1 MIRVSPDEKNRKL
14 EEVLEHLKRTRPGE
28 DGELLFSF
36 ARVVYASL
44 PDWMALG
51 IATVDLAERI
61 WDNYRFFVK
70 ELPPPTQL
78 YRGLPGLH
86 VVVRHSIEAES
97 LHTVQGKSIPMDTTI
112 VETHTPDAPF
122 IFDSLKN
129 YFRKAGLRVFSA
141 IHPIV
146 TVRRQWE
153 RIVWI
158 GDPYQEG
165 DKELLC
171 RFRIEHVES
180 KDRLRRMQHEIFS
193 MLKCLFLALED
204 FDDMLAAVDE
214 SARRLR
220 SRDDGTDLAPTRDFL
235 RWLNQENF
243 IFMGVVNYRLGP
255 DGAPDRQADSALGIF
270 RDPSLLPVVFP
281 EVMEKLESQIVPAA
295 DDRALVEIDYC
306 RDASAIYHLEPID
319 AIVIRQWTEHEN
331 LERATLLLGRFS
343 QGSFVQRSAD
353 VPLLREKQRWLLE
366 NSNAAPMSHS
376 FRQIRALFNRFPR
389 RELFYASAFELK
401 PFLDQVAQMTGDDE
415 IAIHHRLGRGY
426 AALYVGFSRMRYSY
440 RVEQA
445 LARALSERFGPV
457 DSVASEDAST
467 VQILIFYF
475 DLDRLEHPI
484 DEETSKRIVEDLVT
498 TWEDSVARA
507 LTDHF
512 GERKGREHFNRWV
525 TPETRSGIYREST
538 PPQEVPLDIE
548 HLEALEDRLEVGV
561 TPRSA
566 EHVTLSL
573 YSVQTLGFVETLAT
587 LRHLGLRVTGEIHIP
602 IRRPDGTNVHLYRYE
617 IEDSPDRIASV
628 VDGASRLADA
638 LRALGEERATDGA
651 LNALIL
657 TAGLTW
663 RQVEVLRTVRNHLQ
677 QIRPH
682 YSLDTVNGVL
692 LQNAGV
698 AKALFRAFESRF
710 DPAIAERERAMRKAQ
725 EELGQALDGVRS
737 LMDDEVLRAMANLIS
752 SSVRTNF
759 YQRPERPVI
768 AVKVESGKVEG
779 MPSPKPLFEI
789 YVHAPRLE
797 GIHLRGGKVARGGI
811 RWSDRHDDFR
821 IEILGLMKTQT
832 VKNAIIVPVGAKGG
846 FVLKGELPPRPALDA
861 YLVDRYREFISGLL
875 DVTDNIVD
883 GKVVHPPEV
892 VLHDDDDPYLVVAA
906 DKGTAHLSD
915 TANTVS
921 KHYGFWLGDAFASG
935 GSVGYDHKKVG
946 ITARGAWECI
956 KQHFQNLGVDISE
969 APFTAVGIGDMAGDV
984 FGNGMLL
991 SRTLRLVAA
1000 FNHVHIFLDPAPDA
1014 AKSYAER
1021 ERLFHLPRSSWR
1033 DYQTALISKGGGIFD
1048 RSAKSIPVSPEA
1060 KALLGIEEDKVSG
1073 EEMIRRILTAP
1084 VDLLYNGGIGTYVKA
1099 STEEQV
1105 AVGDRTND
1113 RVRVDASD
1121 LRTRVVGEGGNL
1133 GFTQRGRLEYWS
1145 KGGHLNTDAID
1156 NSGGVDMSDHEVN
1169 IKILMDL
1176 LVKKGQLKAQ
1186 ERGSVLVEMTED
1198 VARLVL
1204 ADNAAQALALTLD
1217 GRRSARR
1224 YEEFVDLV
1232 YELITHGVMDR
1243 VGNDVPSRKELLE
1256 SETRPRGLP
1265 RPLLAL
1271 VLSHVK
1277 IWAFSRILESD
1288 FPESSEGLPFLT
1300 GYFPERLQVFS
1311 EHFGEHRLKREII
1324 ATGAANHLV
1333 NHAGVDFLSRMTRAT
1348 GRQPGDVVRSYM
1360 ECSRSEKAR
1369 EKREQILASR
1379 KSASDIQEALL
1390 ALEEILEKATKA
1402 ALAEP
1407 VAETAP
1413 AGGGS
1418 KKRSG
1423 R

>member
-1 MIRVSPDEKNRKL
+1 MIRVSPEEKNRKL
-14 EEVLEHLKRTRPGE
+14 EQALEHLKRTRSSE
-28 DGELLFSF
+28 DWELLSSF
-36 ARVVYASL
+36 TRVVYSSL

-51 IATVDLAERI
+51 IETADLGERI
-61 WDNYRFFVK
+61 GDNYRFFVK
-70 ELPPPTQL
+70 EMPPPTQL

-97 LHTVQGKSIPMDTTI
+97 LHTVRGKSIPIDTTI

-141 IHPIV
+141 IHPIL

-220 SRDDGTDLAPTRDFL
+220 SREEGQDLGATGDFL

-243 IFMGVVNYRLGP
+243 IFMGTVNYRLAA
-255 DGAPDRQADSALGIF
+255 DGGADRQVESALGVF
-270 RDPSLLPVVFP
+270 RDPALLPVVFP
-281 EVMEKLESQIVPAA
+281 GVMEKLESQIVPAE
-295 DDRALVEIDYC
+295 DDRRLVEIDYC

-343 QGSFVQRSAD
+343 QGSFAQRSGD

-366 NSNAAPMSHS
+366 NSAAAPMSHS
-376 FRQIRALFNRFPR
+376 FRQVRALFNRFPR
-389 RELFYASAFELK
+389 RELFYASAPELK

-426 AALYVGFSRMRYSY
+426 AALYFAFSRMRYSY

-445 LARALSERFGPV
+445 LSRVLSERFGPV

-467 VQILIFYF
+467 VQILVFYF
-475 DLDRLEHPI
+475 DIDRLEHGI
-484 DEETSKRIVEDLVT
+484 DEEAAKRIVEELIT

-507 LTDHF
+507 LTEHF
-512 GERKGREHFNRWV
+512 GERRGREHFNRWV
-525 TPETRSGIYREST
+525 TPETRIGIYREST
-538 PPQEVPLDIE
+538 PPPEVPLDIE
-548 HLEALEDRLEVGV
+548 RLEALEDRLEVGV

-566 EHVTLSL
+566 EHLTLSL
-573 YSVQTLGFVETLAT
+573 YSVHTLAFVETLAT
-587 LRHLGLRVTGEIHIP
+587 LKNLGLSITGEIHIP
-602 IRRPDGTNVHLYRYE
+602 IRKPDGQKVHLYRYE

-628 VDGASRLADA
+628 VEGTSRLADA
-638 LRALGEERATDGA
+638 LRALSEERATDGA
-651 LNALIL
+651 VNALIL
-657 TAGLTW
+657 TAALSW
-663 RQVEVLRTVRNHLQ
+663 RQVEVLRTLRNHLQ

-682 YSLDTVNGVL
+682 YSLETVNGVL
-692 LQNAGV
+692 LSNAGV
-698 AKALFRAFESRF
+698 AKALFRAFESKF
-710 DPAIAERERAMRKAQ
+710 DPAVAERENAISKAR
-725 EELGQALDGVRS
+725 EELGRALDGVRN
-737 LMDDEVLRAMANLIS
+737 LMDDEVLRALANLIS
-752 SSVRTNF
+752 AAVRTNF

-768 AVKVESGKVEG
+768 AIKVESGGVEG

-789 YVHAPRLE
+789 YVHSRRLE

-821 IEILGLMKTQT
+821 IEILGLMKTQM

-861 YLVDRYREFISGLL
+861 YLIDRYREFVSGLL
-875 DVTDNIVD
+875 DVTDNIVG

-892 VLHDDDDPYLVVAA
+892 VLHDDEDPYLVVAA

-956 KQHFQNLGVDISE
+956 KHHFQNLGVDVE
-969 APFTAVGIGDMAGDV
+969 KEPFTSIGIGDMAGDV

-991 SRTLRLVAA
+991 SRTTRLLAA
-1000 FNHVHIFLDPAPDA
+1000 FNHVHIFLDPAPDLE
-1014 AKSYAER
+1014 KSYVER
-1021 ERLFHLPRSSWR
+1021 ERLFRLPRSSWR
-1033 DYQTALISKGGGIFD
+1033 DYQPSLISKGGGVFD
-1048 RSAKSIPVSPEA
+1048 RSAKSIAVSPEA
-1060 KALLGIEEDKVSG
+1060 KALLGIETDKVSG
-1073 EEMIRRILTAP
+1073 EEMIRRILTAR

-1099 STEEQV
+1099 STEDHV
-1105 AVGDRTND
+1105 TVGDRTND
-1113 RVRVDASD
+1113 RVRVDASE
-1121 LRTRVVGEGGNL
+1121 LRARVVGEGGNL
-1133 GFTQRGRLEYWS
+1133 GFTQRARLEYWS
-1145 KGGHLNTDAID
+1145 GSGLLNTDAID

-1169 IKILMDL
+1169 IKILMDV
-1176 LVKKGQLKAQ
+1176 LVKKGQLTAR
-1186 ERGSVLVEMTED
+1186 ERNTVLTEMTED

-1204 ADNAAQALALTLD
+1204 LDNAAQALALTLD
-1217 GRRSARR
+1217 GRRSAVR
-1224 YEEFVDLV
+1224 YEEHVDLV
-1232 YELITHGVMDR
+1232 YELITNGVIDR
-1243 VGNDVPSRKELLE
+1243 VGNDVPSRKDLLDA
-1256 SETRPRGLP
+1256 ETRPRGLP

-1277 IWAFSRILESD
+1277 IRAFSHILESD
-1288 FPESSEGLPFLT
+1288 FPESAEGAPFLT
-1300 GYFPERLQVFS
+1300 GYFPKRLQAYS
-1311 EHFGEHRLKREII
+1311 AHFLEHRLKREII
-1324 ATGAANHLV
+1324 ATGAANHVV
-1333 NHAGVDFLSRMTRAT
+1333 NHAGVDFLSRMMRES
-1348 GRQPGDVVRSYM
+1348 GRPAGDVVKSYM
-1360 ECSRSEKAR
+1360 ESSRTENAR
-1369 EKREQILASR
+1369 EKREAILASGR
-1379 KSASDIQEALL
+1379 SASDIQQALL
-1390 ALEEILEKATKA
+1390 DLEGTLEEATAA
-1402 ALAEP
+1402 ALSADAPEP
-1407 VAETAP
+1407 AP

-1418 KKRSG
+1418 RKKGAR
-1423 R
+1423 

>member
-1 MIRVSPDEKNRKL
+1 MIRVSPEEKNRKL
-14 EEVLEHLKRTRPGE
+14 EEILAHLKRTRTGE
-28 DGELLFSF
+28 DWELLSSF

-51 IATVDLAERI
+51 IETADLAERI
-61 WDNYRFFVK
+61 GDNHRFFVK

-97 LHTVQGKSIPMDTTI
+97 LHTVRGKSIPMDTTI

-141 IHPIV
+141 IHPIL

-204 FDDMLAAVDE
+204 FDDMLAAVE
-214 SARRLR
+214 EASRRLR
-220 SRDDGTDLAPTRDFL
+220 SREDGQDLGPTDDLL
-235 RWLNQENF
+235 KWLNRENF
-243 IFMGVVNYRLGP
+243 IFMGVANYRLGP
-255 DGAPDRQADSALGIF
+255 DGSADRQAESALGVF
-270 RDPSLLPVVFP
+270 RDPTLLPVVFP
-281 EVMEKLESQIVPAA
+281 GVMEKLESQIVPAA
-295 DDRALVEIDYC
+295 DDRSLVEIDYC

-319 AIVIRQWTEHEN
+319 AIVIRQWTEHDN
-331 LERATLLLGRFS
+331 LDRATLLLGRFS
-343 QGSFVQRSAD
+343 QGSFAQRSAD

-366 NSNAAPMSHS
+366 NSNAAPMSYG

-389 RELFYASAFELK
+389 RELFYASAPELK

-415 IAIHHRLGRGY
+415 IAVHHRLGRGY
-426 AALYVGFSRMRYSY
+426 AALYFGFSRMRYSY

-445 LARALSERFGPV
+445 LSRALSERFGPV
-457 DSVASEDAST
+457 DSVASEDADA
-467 VQILIFYF
+467 VQILVFYF

-484 DEETSKRIVEDLVT
+484 DEEAAKRIVQELVS

-512 GERKGREHFNRWV
+512 GERQGREHFTRWV

-538 PPQEVPLDIE
+538 PPSEVALDIE
-548 HLEALEDRLEVGV
+548 RLEALEDRLEVGV

-566 EHVTLSL
+566 EHLTLSL
-573 YSVQTLGFVETLAT
+573 YSVQTLPFVETLAT
-587 LRHLGLRVTGEIHIP
+587 LRNLGLRITGELHIP
-602 IRRPDGTNVHLYRYE
+602 IRKPDGQKVHLYRYE
-617 IEDSPDRIASV
+617 IEDAPERIASV
-628 VDGASRLADA
+628 VEGSARLADA
-638 LRALGEERATDGA
+638 LRALSEERATDGTV
-651 LNALIL
+651 NALIL
-657 TAGLTW
+657 TAGLSW
-663 RQVEVLRTVRNHLQ
+663 RQVEVLRALRNHLQ
-677 QIRPH
+677 QVRPH
-682 YSLDTVNGVL
+682 YSLETVNGVVL
-692 LQNAGV
+692 SNAGV
-698 AKALFRAFESRF
+698 AKALFRAFESKF
-710 DPAIAERERAMRKAQ
+710 DPSTADREKAMTTAG
-725 EELGQALDGVRS
+725 EELAQALDSVRN
-737 LMDDEVLRAMANLIS
+737 LLDDEVLRALANLIFS
-752 SSVRTNF
+752 AVRTNF

-768 AVKVESGKVEG
+768 AIKVESGKVEG

-789 YVHAPRLE
+789 YVHSRRLE

-821 IEILGLMKTQT
+821 TEILGLMKTQM

-861 YLVDRYREFISGLL
+861 YLVDRYREFVSGLL
-875 DVTDNIVD
+875 DVTDNIVE

-956 KQHFQNLGVDISE
+956 KHHFQNLGVDVGQE
-969 APFTAVGIGDMAGDV
+969 PFTTVGIGDMAGDV
-984 FGNGMLL
+984 FGNGMLQ
-991 SRTLRLVAA
+991 SRTTRLLAA

-1014 AKSYAER
+1014 EKSFVER
-1021 ERLFHLPRSSWR
+1021 ERLFRLPRSSWR
-1033 DYQTALISKGGGIFD
+1033 DYQPSLISKGGGVFE

-1060 KALLGIEEDKVSG
+1060 KALLGIEADKVSG

-1099 STEEQV
+1099 SAEDHV

-1113 RVRVDASD
+1113 RVRVDASE
-1121 LRTRVVGEGGNL
+1121 LRARAVGEGGNL
-1133 GFTQRGRLEYWS
+1133 GFTQRARLEFWS
-1145 KGGHLNTDAID
+1145 GGGLLNTDAID

-1169 IKILMDL
+1169 IKILMDVL
-1176 LVKKGQLKAQ
+1176 IKKGQLTAR
-1186 ERGSVLVEMTED
+1186 ERDSVLTEMTED

-1204 ADNAAQALALTLD
+1204 LDNAAQSLALTLD
-1217 GRRSARR
+1217 GKRSAAR

-1232 YELITHGVMDR
+1232 YELITNGVMDR

-1256 SETRPRGLP
+1256 ADTRQRGLP

-1277 IWAFSRILESD
+1277 IWAFSEILESD
-1288 FPESSEGLPFLT
+1288 FPESEAGVPFLT
-1300 GYFPERLQVFS
+1300 GYFPSRLQAYS
-1311 EHFGEHRLKREII
+1311 AYFGEHRLKREII
-1324 ATGAANHLV
+1324 ATGAANHVV
-1333 NHAGVDFLSRMTRAT
+1333 NHAGVDFLSRMSKES
-1348 GRQPGDVVRSYM
+1348 GRPPGDVVRSYM
-1360 ECSRSEKAR
+1360 ESSRNEKAR
-1369 EKREQILASR
+1369 EKREAILASG
-1379 KSASDIQEALL
+1379 KSASEIQEALL
-1390 ALEEILEKATKA
+1390 DLETSLEKSTLL
-1402 ALAEP
+1402 ALAAEP
-1407 VAETAP
+1407 AP

-1418 KKRSG
+1418 SKKSAR
-1423 R
+1423 